1 MQTKHEADYQAIKY
15 EIARLDRQI
24 ILHLAKRF
32 KYQELARRAN
42 VNCDRNSITDFRDT
56 LDRRKQWAIS
66 IGVNPNIVNKLS
78 QYLIDYY
85 LTEEKY
91 SQKQI

>member
-1 MQTKHEADYQAIKY
+1 MQTQRGADYKTIEY

-42 VNCDRNSITDFRDT
+42 VNCDRNSITDF
-56 LDRRKQWAIS
+56 L
-66 IGVNPNIVNKLS
+66 
-78 QYLIDYY
+78 
-85 LTEEKY
+85 E
-91 SQKQI
+91 

>member
-1 MQTKHEADYQAIKY
+1 MQTKLEVDYQTIEY

-24 ILHLAKRF
+24 LLHLAKRF
-32 KYQELARRAN
+32 KYTELAYRLN
-42 VNCDRNSITDFRDT
+42 TESDRNSVADFRSK
-56 LDRRKQWAIS
+56 LEQRKQWAKS
-66 IGVNPNIVNKLS
+66 IGINPNLANKLS

-85 LTEEKY
+85 LTEGKH